1 MRTLISFIFLFTL
14 SVSTLLASDFPSNLT
29 ISQSTE
35 LREVSYFEGGFNILG
50 FLNPGDQANILSID
64 TSHEGGVAFQVR
76 ISSGAQSGKVG
87 WIFYPEDES
96 KQNFDLKD
104 PKGKKVTAPKKENDS
119 KAGKSKAEGS
129 EKSEIGIDGK
139 SRNVDMSKT
148 GIETFSSADSKG
160 KKEAEYKESPF
171 VEYFQNMKSK
181 MKKVSKGVA
190 SYPAVPERLT
200 KIKPEK
206 EIWDEA
212 IKGEMKIDVDRYD
225 GGPYIPFTKT
235 VKDSSGYKQKT
246 TYWTKS
252 EPKELMRMPL
262 KIATALKEKQRACK
276 EEAEANPELIKPKV
290 VAGKWQP
297 HCKVLAADKIGDFL
311 YNEISNCLESIKES
325 IIKGAKNKDG
335 SLNRERVFKNLY
347 NNLNKKEQEFA
358 ALTLTAFGEAGILA
372 PPLEEMV
379 MVMKVVSNRAAYA
392 REKGFAEANELDSAL
407 QKAQFSM
414 YNKNDPSWQRA
425 IKSGHGHPHTI
436 NSIKSYILYHN
447 TNIENARE
455 VEKVYH
461 YHTNYVSPDWKE
473 TSKIVKPVLNGK
485 NLKQSG
491 TRHLFFKNI
500 PWSFRHNSW
509 SGKK

>member
-1 MRTLISFIFLFTL
+1 MRVPAIILFLICFSI
-14 SVSTLLASDFPSNLT
+14 STLWASGFPSNLV
-29 ISQSTE
+29 IDQSTE
-35 LREVSYFEGGFNILG
+35 LREVSYFEGGSNILG
-50 FLNPGDQANILSID
+50 FLNPGDTADILSID
-64 TSHEGGVAFQVR
+64 TSHEGGVSFQVR
-76 ISSGAQSGKVG
+76 ISSGAQSGKIG
-87 WIFYPEDES
+87 WVFFAEDPE
-96 KQNFDLKD
+96 KQDFNLKD
-104 PKGKKVTAPKKENDS
+104 PKGGSVSAPKS
-119 KAGKSKAEGS
+119 KVKSKGS
-129 EKSEIGIDGK
+129 HQEDSILAPEESRKEI
-139 SRNVDMSKT
+139 DMSKT
-148 GIETFSSADSKG
+148 GIETFSSPRKTRVKDSESSFKETPFKKYFQEMKKEMKQVSKG
-160 KKEAEYKESPF
+160 K
-171 VEYFQNMKSK
+171 
-181 MKKVSKGVA
+181 A

-212 IKGEMKIDVDRYD
+212 IKGEMKIDLESYD

-235 VKDSSGYKQKT
+235 VTDSSGYKQKT

-252 EPKELMRMPL
+252 EPKQLMKMPS
-262 KIATALKEKQRACK
+262 KIASALEEKQRECK
-276 EEAEANPELIKPKV
+276 DEAESTPEAAIPKEV
-290 VAGKWQP
+290 KGNWQP
-297 HCKVLAADKIGDFL
+297 HCKVLAADKFGDFL
-311 YNEISNCLESIKES
+311 YNEISSCLESIKET
-325 IIKGAKNKDG
+325 ITKGAKNKDG
-335 SLNRERVFKNLY
+335 SLNREKVFKNLY
-347 NNLNKKEQEFA
+347 KKLNRKEQEFA

-379 MVMKVVSNRAAYA
+379 MVMKVVSNRADYA
-392 REKGFAEANELDSAL
+392 RKKGFAEANELDSAL

-447 TNIENARE
+447 TKIENARE

-461 YHTNYVSPDWKE
+461 YHTNYVSPDWKD

-485 NLKQSG
+485 KLKQSG
-491 TRHLFFKNI
+491 TRHHFFRNI